1 MNTLREMEDTE
12 LKIYIYLLREN
23 KPHSIREIAR
33 ALDMAPSSIHY
44 HVKKMVNA
52 GLLRRT
58 SEGYV
63 IDKIIRI
70 EGYIILWRRIIPRL
84 LIYSLF
90 FLGLF
95 LGELI
100 VTITSY
106 GLNIDRVLLLASTL
120 LAFILMFYEGYTA
133 LRRIK

>member
-1 MNTLREMEDTE
+1 MNTARELEDIE
-12 LKIYIYLLREN
+12 LKIYLYLLREN

-33 ALDMAPSSIHY
+33 ALDMAPSSVHY
-44 HVKKMVNA
+44 HVRKMVEA

-58 SEGYV
+58 SEGYIV
-63 IDKIIRI
+63 DRIIRI

-84 LIYSLF
+84 IIYSLF

-100 VTITSY
+100 VIVTSY
-106 GLNIDRVLLLASTL
+106 SLNVDRILLLASTL

-133 LRRIK
+133 WRRIK